1 MCKDKGKDTDRQGTG
16 TAKMQDKPLKTRGL
30 NRRINN
36 ILRRFCCFFILILY
50 PITRLPD
57 YCSAE
62 GFDRHSA
69 GTSAAQFLKVASG
82 ARGVALGEA
91 FSALSDD
98 ASAMDWNPAGLMKI
112 NRRSFTLMHSP
123 YLASTYVDFLS
134 YAERAGE
141 VGSWGIAVKYMN
153 YGKITETDT
162 AGAETG
168 DLTPYEVSVNV
179 GFATYITGFNKEPEE
194 RFVLGAT
201 GKIVRSELLSS
212 DSTVSADLGILFP
225 YFFENHFQL
234 AMSAQNLMGT
244 LRYDKEAYTLP
255 LILRLGSV
263 TRISNN
269 FLITADIVGPRDN
282 APFLAMGGELK
293 AGFGKATDV
302 ALRAGG
308 NTRAVGDI
316 RGFHNLTFGTGI
328 RYSAYSIDYSFSPFG
343 DLGAVH
349 RISAALNY

>member
-1 MCKDKGKDTDRQGTG
+1 MATTHPGTQGTER
-16 TAKMQDKPLKTRGL
+16 K
-30 NRRINN
+30 INN
-36 ILRRFCCFFILILY
+36 ILRKLCYAFILIL
-50 PITRLPD
+50 PSLPQTARN
-57 YCSAE
+57 CAAG
-62 GFDRHSA
+62 GFDRSSA

-112 NRRSFTLMHSP
+112 SRRSVTLMHSP
-123 YLASTYVDFLS
+123 YLASSYVDFFS

-141 VGSWGIAVKYMN
+141 VGSWGMAVKYMN
-153 YGKITETDT
+153 YGKITQTDT

-168 DLTPYEVSVNV
+168 DLTPYEISVNV
-179 GFATYITGFNKEPEE
+179 GFAAYITGFNKEPEE

-201 GKIVRSELLSS
+201 GKIVRSKLLAS
-212 DSTVSADLGILFP
+212 DSTVSSDLGILFP
-225 YFFENHFQL
+225 YFFENRFQL

-244 LRYDKEAYTLP
+244 LRYDKEGYPLP
-255 LILRLGSV
+255 LILRFGSV
-263 TRISNN
+263 TRISDN

-282 APFLAMGGELK
+282 APFLAMGGEFK

-308 NTRAVGDI
+308 NTRAVGDLK
-316 RGFHNLTFGTGI
+316 GFHNLTFGTGI

-343 DLGAVH
+343 DLGSVH